1 MSSKM
6 DADASSRKAFATESV
21 HRSLAEQLQ
30 LTNLEIEDRKRLLK
44 FTADDALAIAA
55 FRREISLHLDNIVE
69 KFYHVQ
75 TSVPEIALIIG
86 DGDTLDRLKH
96 AMRAYL
102 VEMFDG
108 RYDGVYVNKRL
119 HIGRIHQRIGVSPK
133 LYTASLET
141 LHGLIDVVIEEA
153 PNTKREDKDHL
164 RRALLKLRAFDLQL
178 VFDTYIA
185 GLVAQIAA
193 QKDRMERYAASLEE
207 QVAERTKQLIDLSR
221 HDPLTGL
228 ANQTAFYE
236 HMRREL
242 SAASRTGRPLALL
255 FLDLNGFK
263 KINDSHGH
271 LAGDRLLAETARVI
285 KDAVRLADIPCRYG
299 GDEFCVILP
308 NTRAEDAEHA
318 SARIIEAFDKAV
330 TEDVTLSIGLAQ
342 TEANRTMTAEDL
354 VRAADTAM
362 YAAKKRAHER
372 PGHGLMTPTRA
383 TALPKSPKSGTNTVA
398 FVPPVFRKDGG
409 DGANDQGSGQGDKA
423 RESRAANPR
432 DGPDTGINK
441 PRDA

>member
-1 MSSKM
+1 M
-6 DADASSRKAFATESV
+6 DTEATFREASATEAV

-30 LTNLEIEDRKRLLK
+30 LTNLEIEDRKRLLR
-44 FTADDALAIAA
+44 FTADDVLAIAA
-55 FRREISLHLDNIVE
+55 FRREISLHLDNVVE
-69 KFYHVQ
+69 KFYQAQV
-75 TSVPEIALIIG
+75 SVPEIALIIG
-86 DGDTLDRLKH
+86 DGETLDRLKH

-141 LHGLIDVVIEEA
+141 LHSLIDEVIEAA
-153 PNTKREDKDHL
+153 PNIGREDKDRL

-185 GLVAQIAA
+185 GLVAQVDA
-193 QKDRMERYAASLEE
+193 QKDKLERYAASLEE

-221 HDPLTGL
+221 QDPLTGL

-236 HMRREL
+236 HMRREI
-242 SAASRTGRPLALL
+242 SAASRTGRPLSLL

-263 KINDSHGH
+263 KVNDSHGH

-285 KDAVRLADIPCRYG
+285 KDSVRLADIPCRYG

-308 NTRAEDAEHA
+308 NTRAVDAEHA
-318 SARIIEAFDKAV
+318 GARIIETFDKAV

-354 VRAADTAM
+354 VRAADAAM

-372 PGHGLMTPTRA
+372 LGHGLMAPMGA
-383 TALPKSPKSGTNTVA
+383 TALPKSPKTGATKVA

-409 DGANDQGSGQGDKA
+409 DGAGERGNSQNDKTKDA
-423 RESRAANPR
+423 HAANPHH
-432 DGPDTGINK
+432 GPGMGASK
-441 PRDA
+441 P